1 MLQQQIA
8 FALERLNDDAA
19 ALDAYQRILHLC
31 EMHPVDVRNSPV
43 LRVTE
48 QTAKLKVNN
57 LKHRNK
63 RQDTA
68 KARLNQNT

>member
-1 MLQQQIA
+1 
-8 FALERLNDDAA
+8 
-19 ALDAYQRILHLC
+19 
-31 EMHPVDVRNSPV
+31 MHPVDVRNSPV